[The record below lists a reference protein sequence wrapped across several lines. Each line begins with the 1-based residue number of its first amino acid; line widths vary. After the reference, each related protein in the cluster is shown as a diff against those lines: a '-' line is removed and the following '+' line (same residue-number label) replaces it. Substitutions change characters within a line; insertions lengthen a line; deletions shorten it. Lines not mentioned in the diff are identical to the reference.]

1 MFTEALV
8 VTWTS
13 MCAAMLY
20 TDPRLWIVVS
30 SSLAFAIVRVV
41 VVPRAAAKVKS
52 FPTLSTFSQLLF
64 SNTLVSMLHSTL
76 SSLLAISALLTSHS
90 LNDDYVR
97 VESSWPP
104 LSLLVRYFAYD
115 LWDYVLNGLYVKSPG
130 IILHHVVVLIC
141 YISALTKTAGV
152 PLLSLALACELQS
165 VLMHARKL
173 LTMSNYSV
181 QQSPLLRWV
190 WRAQWVSF
198 AVARFLP
205 HVMVAVLTYQAKN
218 LFAQQLHFVMAFGGI
233 LFINLLNA
241 QTRLGAKRRETGN
254 AQAGAMTMKGAKTDA
269 EWFSPEELAA
279 AREEYLQEQEKE
291 QPSPQVK
298 LRYAIALAKSRK
310 CDDKYRAIGL
320 LEEYRASRS
329 YCERLLRMEPSH
341 MKAQLL
347 HKRIKDVVAKEDGV
361 VGVGIVG
368 AVVVAGLALKFLL
381 KR

>member
-64 SNTLVSMLHSTL
+64 SNTLVSMLHSAL

-90 LNDDYVR
+90 LNGDYVNT
-97 VESSWPP
+97 VTSGEFLATSVSTG
-104 LSLLVRYFAYD
+104 YFAYD
-115 LWDYVLNGLYVKSPG
+115 LWDYVLKGLYVKSPD

-190 WRAQWVSF
+190 WRAQQHAGAQLIVQRHHSDSAVITGIVPPQLTYAETQNITSSF
-198 AVARFLP
+198 SKAVKAYNTIRP
-205 HVMVAVLTYQAKN
+205 VHKSNMVFYPYVLTKLIEQHVKDYGKRKS
-218 LFAQQLHFVMAFGGI
+218 LLS
-233 LFINLLNA
+233 FIHLQGP
-241 QTRLGAKRRETGN
+241 QTLVQNDQIWQKICDATPGLVYRP
-254 AQAGAMTMKGAKTDA
+254 TD
-269 EWFSPEELAA
+269 
-279 AREEYLQEQEKE
+279 RYEYADL
-291 QPSPQVK
+291 V
-298 LRYAIALAKSRK
+298 
-310 CDDKYRAIGL
+310 
-320 LEEYRASRS
+320 
-329 YCERLLRMEPSH
+329 
-341 MKAQLL
+341 
-347 HKRIKDVVAKEDGV
+347 
-361 VGVGIVG
+361 
-368 AVVVAGLALKFLL
+368 
-381 KR
+381 

>member
-13 MCAAMLY
+13 MCAAMVRLLCGSAETTP
-20 TDPRLWIVVS
+20 TD
-30 SSLAFAIVRVV
+30 
-41 VVPRAAAKVKS
+41 AAKVKS

-64 SNTLVSMLHSTL
+64 SNTLVSMLHSAL

-90 LNDDYVR
+90 LNGDYVNT
-97 VESSWPP
+97 VTSGEFLATSVSTG
-104 LSLLVRYFAYD
+104 YFAYD

-190 WRAQWVSF
+190 WRAQW
-198 AVARFLP
+198 
-205 HVMVAVLTYQAKN
+205 
-218 LFAQQLHFVMAFGGI
+218 
-233 LFINLLNA
+233 
-241 QTRLGAKRRETGN
+241 TRLGAKRRETGN

-269 EWFSPEELAA
+269 EWFSPVELAA

-310 CDDKYRAIGL
+310 RDDKYRAIGL

-347 HKRIKDVVAKEDGV
+347 HKRIKEVVAKEDGV